1 MIGATALLHHLAI
14 GRTTADIDLV
24 LVAEVDAIGPLL
36 EPLGWHRDQRQ
47 LQRWRNGDGVIADVL
62 PGSANLIATGKV
74 VFEQGFEMSLVGFD
88 LLLATALTVT
98 LPGTQFSLEVASL
111 PALAVLKMVAWL
123 DRPDRTKD
131 LGDMA
136 RILASSL
143 PPDDDRRFDPDSPL
157 FAINFDEQPAFFIG
171 SEIARVASTRHL
183 ELVDRFLAKLHPDHG
198 TAFLQMLMA
207 SRLAG
212 DSTEERLSR
221 WLNAFAVGFA
231 HTA

>member
-1 MIGATALLHHLAI
+1 MTLTLRRDQIEALVQLRSANPDLRIVMIGATALLHHLAI

-88 LLLATALTVT
+88 LHLATALTVT

-123 DRPDRTKD
+123 DREH
-131 LGDMA
+131 
-136 RILASSL
+136 
-143 PPDDDRRFDPDSPL
+143 
-157 FAINFDEQPAFFIG
+157 EQA
-171 SEIARVASTRHL
+171 L
-183 ELVDRFLAKLHPDHG
+183 
-198 TAFLQMLMA
+198 
-207 SRLAG
+207 
-212 DSTEERLSR
+212 
-221 WLNAFAVGFA
+221 
-231 HTA
+231 